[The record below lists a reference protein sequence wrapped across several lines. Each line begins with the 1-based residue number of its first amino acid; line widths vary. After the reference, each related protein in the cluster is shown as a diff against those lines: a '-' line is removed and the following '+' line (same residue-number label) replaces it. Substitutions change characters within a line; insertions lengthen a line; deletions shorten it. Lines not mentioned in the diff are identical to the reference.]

1 MLGINRAVIVQR
13 IPSTSGGVSTT
24 IRSMSASLSAQLP
37 VWTHDWLDSLALLGQ
52 LLLIALVAM
61 LLQRSIRRVILKAG
75 ELYDLPRHLVRPA
88 ILFTRWAIVISATLL
103 ILGRLGVSG
112 TVLWTAFTGFAAV
125 AAVAFFAAWSVL
137 SNLFCAI
144 LIFTARPLRLGD
156 YIEVLDAAD
165 KPGARGEVID
175 INLLYITLED
185 DSSDQ
190 RGVLLQ
196 IPNSLIFQKVV
207 RRWKSG
213 PPPR

>member
-1 MLGINRAVIVQR
+1 MQAYL
-13 IPSTSGGVSTT
+13 TT
-24 IRSMSASLSAQLP
+24 HLP
-37 VWTHDWLDSLALLGQ
+37 PWTHDWLDSIFLLAQ
-52 LLLIALVAM
+52 LVLIVAVALI
-61 LLQRSIRRVILKAG
+61 LQRSVRRIILKTG
-75 ELYDLPRHLVRPA
+75 EVYGLPRHLVRPA
-88 ILFTRWAIVISATLL
+88 ILFTRWAILVSAALL
-103 ILGRLGVSG
+103 VLGRLGVSG

-165 KPGARGEVID
+165 KPGARGEVVD

-185 DSSDQ
+185 ASAEQ
-190 RGVLLQ
+190 PGVLLQ

-213 PPPR
+213 APPRMAREQDAADPAANE

>member
-1 MLGINRAVIVQR
+1 MQAYI
-13 IPSTSGGVSTT
+13 TT
-24 IRSMSASLSAQLP
+24 HLP
-37 VWTHDWLDSLALLGQ
+37 PWTHDWLDSIFLLAQ
-52 LLLIALVAM
+52 LMLIIVVALVI
-61 LLQRSIRRVILKAG
+61 QRSLRRIILKTG
-75 ELYDLPRHLVRPA
+75 EVYDLPRHLVRPA
-88 ILFTRWAIVISATLL
+88 ILFTRWTIVVSAALL
-103 ILGRLGVSG
+103 VLGRLGVSG

-165 KPGARGEVID
+165 KPGARGEVVD

-185 DSSDQ
+185 ATSESP
-190 RGVLLQ
+190 GVLLQ

-213 PPPR
+213 VPPRLPREQDAADPAANE